1 MAYQMKITG
10 DDFSEGLKVLSS
22 QEVKDGF
29 SSINV
34 KEFMDNFLDVLK
46 NKYFCFEGTTGRKIF
61 WRYMLVLFVVE
72 IIVSVLTTIVSIIL
86 SFAGLAFIGTLLSL
100 IINLA
105 LLCPTLGI
113 TARRL
118 HDMGRSGWLQ
128 VIGIIPVIGELIV
141 LVLCLNKGVEGAC
154 GCGCGCEQK

>member
-34 KEFMDNFLDVLK
+34 KELMDNFLDVVK

-61 WRYMLVLFVVE
+61 WRYMLVLIAVE
-72 IIVSVLTTIVSIIL
+72 IIVSILTTIVSIIL
-86 SFAGLAFIGTLLSL
+86 AAAGLAFIGTLISMLV
-100 IINLA
+100 NLA

-128 VIGIIPVIGELIV
+128 LIGIIPVIGGLLV
-141 LVLCLNKGVEGAC
+141 LLLCLNKGVEGAC
-154 GCGCGCEQK
+154 DCGCGCQK

>member
-10 DDFSEGLKVLSS
+10 NDFSEGLKVLSS

-34 KEFMDNFLDVLK
+34 KELLDNFLDVVK
-46 NKYFCFEGTTGRKIF
+46 NKYFCFEGTTGRTVF
-61 WRYMLVLFVVE
+61 WRYMLVLIVIE
-72 IIVSVLTTIVSIIL
+72 IIVSVLSSILGII
-86 SFAGLAFIGTLLSL
+86 GLAIVGSL
-100 IINLA
+100 ISTVVSLG

-118 HDMGRSGWLQ
+118 HDIGRSGWLQ
-128 VIGIIPVIGELIV
+128 VIGIIPVIGGLIV
-141 LVLCLNKGVEGAC
+141 LILCLNKGGAC
-154 GCGCGCEQK
+154 DCGCGCEQK